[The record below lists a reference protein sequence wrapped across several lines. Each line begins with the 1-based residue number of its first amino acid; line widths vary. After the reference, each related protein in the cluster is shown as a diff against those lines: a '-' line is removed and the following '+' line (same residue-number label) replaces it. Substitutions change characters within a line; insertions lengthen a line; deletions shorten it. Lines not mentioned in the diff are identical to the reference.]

1 MKVSTSIPLALAMAV
16 PRTAISYAA
25 YVGAPLLLVNWLSS
39 RTYSK
44 ALFLLAF
51 LGLSAF
57 VNRAL
62 GLSFSVT
69 AWALELA
76 LILPFLA
83 AALGFMP
90 AKYVNGRRLI
100 RILNIIVF
108 VTSIIS
114 LVQQGFPLRLP
125 YIHYLPDFWN
135 GGFGNGGAKIVTVI
149 GFFGIAEALTRKR
162 KMSLLDNRVLIV
174 AALNFVMPNFILGM
188 LAGGAALIIFLRRNR
203 LLLFFGAALAMV
215 FVPYLQYRAEQ
226 KNDVF
231 AETYGA
237 NPKLYAF
244 VTVGNLYREQPHAV
258 LVGTGLG
265 QFTSQPA
272 IWSSPINRYIS
283 THEMPSLPGMFSAE
297 VHNRYV
303 APALLRF
310 KTQKWAIYSSANK
323 PYSGITQML
332 AELGV
337 PLTLLLLYTAYRLFW
352 KGSRSEFG
360 RAVFLFAIFVNF
372 LDPQVDSPW
381 FGVMLIATLDAL
393 RRDAALKAQGHLLGS
408 ARETGVFAKP
418 LEDPAKTPAKLAHA
432 RPSPR

>member
-1 MKVSTSIPLALAMAV
+1 MAI
-16 PRTAISYAA
+16 PRTAFSYAA
-25 YVGAPLLLVNWLSS
+25 YVGAPLLLINWLSS
-39 RTYSK
+39 RTYAK
-44 ALFLLAF
+44 AIFLLVF
-51 LGLSAF
+51 LAVSAV

-76 LILPFLA
+76 LVLPFLA

-100 RILNIIVF
+100 RILNIIVL
-108 VTSIIS
+108 VTSLIS

-135 GGFGNGGAKIVTVI
+135 GGFGNGGAKIVTII
-149 GFFGIAEALTRKR
+149 GFFGIIEALTRKR

-174 AALNFVMPNFILGM
+174 ATLNFVVPNFILGI
-188 LAGGAALIIFLRRNR
+188 LAGVAALIIFLRKNR

-215 FVPYLQYRAEQ
+215 FVPYLEYRSEQ
-226 KNDVF
+226 KNNVF
-231 AETYGA
+231 TETYGA

-244 VTVGNLYREQPHAV
+244 VTVGNLYREQPHTV

-283 THEMPSLPGMFSAE
+283 THDMPSLPGMFSAE

-323 PYSGITQML
+323 PYSGVTQLL
-332 AELGV
+332 AELGI
-337 PLTLLLLYTAYRLFW
+337 PLTLLLVFAAYRLFW
-352 KGSRSEFG
+352 RGSQSDFG
-360 RAVFLFAIFVNF
+360 RAAFLFAVFVNL
-372 LDPQVDSPW
+372 LDPQIDSPW
-381 FGVMLIATLDAL
+381 FGVMLIATLEAI
-393 RRDAALKAQGHLLGS
+393 RRDAAIKASERALGEN
-408 ARETGVFAKP
+408 RESGVFTAP
-418 LEDPAKTPAKLAHA
+418 LADRADLEPGLA
-432 RPSPR
+432 R

>member
-1 MKVSTSIPLALAMAV
+1 MKVSTSLPFALAMAV
-16 PRTAISYAA
+16 PRTAFSYAA

-44 ALFLLAF
+44 ALFLLVF
-51 LGLSAF
+51 LGVSAF
-57 VNRAL
+57 VNRGL

-76 LILPFLA
+76 LLLPFLA

-90 AKYVNGRRLI
+90 ARYVNGRRLI

-108 VTSIIS
+108 ATSIIS

-174 AALNFVMPNFILGM
+174 AAFNFVMPNFILGM

-203 LLLFFGAALAMV
+203 LLLFFGAILAML
-215 FVPYLQYRAEQ
+215 FVPYLEYRAEQ

-231 AETYGA
+231 TETYGA

-244 VTVGNLYREQPHAV
+244 ITVGNLYQEQPHAV

-337 PLTLLLLYTAYRLFW
+337 PLTLLLLYTAYRIFW
-352 KGSRSEFG
+352 RDSRSDFG
-360 RAVFLFAIFVNF
+360 RAAFLFAVFVNF
-372 LDPQVDSPW
+372 LDPPVDSPW
-381 FGVMLIATLDAL
+381 FGVMLIATLEAF
-393 RRDAALKAQGHLLGS
+393 RRDAALKAQGLWPGNE
-408 ARETGVFAKP
+408 REAGVFAKP
-418 LEDPAKTPAKLAHA
+418 ISRPPEAAPAMASTRAGG
-432 RPSPR
+432 R

>member
-1 MKVSTSIPLALAMAV
+1 MRISTSLPLAAAMAI
-16 PRTAISYAA
+16 PRTAFSYAA
-25 YVGAPLLLVNWLSS
+25 YVGAPLLLINWLSS
-39 RTYSK
+39 RTYAK
-44 ALFLLAF
+44 AIFLLVF
-51 LGLSAF
+51 LAVSAV

-76 LILPFLA
+76 LVLPFLA

-100 RILNIIVF
+100 RILNIIVL
-108 VTSIIS
+108 VTSLIS

-135 GGFGNGGAKIVTVI
+135 GGFGNGGAKIVTII
-149 GFFGIAEALTRKR
+149 GFFGIIEALTRKR

-174 AALNFVMPNFILGM
+174 ATLNFVVPNFILGI
-188 LAGGAALIIFLRRNR
+188 LAGVAALIIFLRKNR

-215 FVPYLQYRAEQ
+215 FVPYLEYRSEQ
-226 KNDVF
+226 KNNVF
-231 AETYGA
+231 TETYGA

-244 VTVGNLYREQPHAV
+244 VTVGNLYREQPHTV

-283 THEMPSLPGMFSAE
+283 THDMPSLPGMFSAE

-323 PYSGITQML
+323 PYSGVTQLL
-332 AELGV
+332 AELGI
-337 PLTLLLLYTAYRLFW
+337 PLTLLLVFAAYRLFW
-352 KGSRSEFG
+352 RGSQSDFG
-360 RAVFLFAIFVNF
+360 RAAFLFAVFVNL
-372 LDPQVDSPW
+372 LDPQIDSPW
-381 FGVMLIATLDAL
+381 FGVMLIATLEAI
-393 RRDAALKAQGHLLGS
+393 RRDAAIKASERALGEN
-408 ARETGVFAKP
+408 RESGVFTAP
-418 LEDPAKTPAKLAHA
+418 LADRADLEPGLA
-432 RPSPR
+432 R